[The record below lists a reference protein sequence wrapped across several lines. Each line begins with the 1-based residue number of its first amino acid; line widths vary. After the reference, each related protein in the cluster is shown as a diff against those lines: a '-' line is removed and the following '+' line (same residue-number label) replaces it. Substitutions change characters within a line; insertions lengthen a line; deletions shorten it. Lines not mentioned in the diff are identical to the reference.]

1 MKRLIKAI
9 LWIGCYGGIGWLA
22 LKIVLGFDILSQKHW
37 IMLFDRSV
45 HETWPI
51 QMADKKLVCKVLLGF
66 ILVGIL
72 GLVIVTKKKKEYHVI
87 SKAELPRQENYRPV
101 PMASQGRIAAPAP
114 VQAPNNGGFN
124 APGVVPVPPAAGTNT
139 SYVSS
144 MSEAIKRISDVAK
157 TFEASIFPHVKLENT
172 FTHLVISDDTN
183 ALLLK
188 ILPQSGTWHVE
199 PNQDPKESVWTLD
212 GQNPQNTLK
221 DIINSTQTLTRLEP
235 DANSFSVV
243 VLANGTLEKPEE
255 VKEFLTNN
263 GIRIATLLPD
273 NKTIPG
279 IQTWQELL
287 AEFYPPKTKEDENET
302 NNNPQNL

>member
-1 MKRLIKAI
+1 
-9 LWIGCYGGIGWLA
+9 
-22 LKIVLGFDILSQKHW
+22 
-37 IMLFDRSV
+37 
-45 HETWPI
+45 
-51 QMADKKLVCKVLLGF
+51 
-66 ILVGIL
+66 
-72 GLVIVTKKKKEYHVI
+72 
-87 SKAELPRQENYRPV
+87 
-101 PMASQGRIAAPAP
+101 
-114 VQAPNNGGFN
+114 
-124 APGVVPVPPAAGTNT
+124 
-139 SYVSS
+139 
-144 MSEAIKRISDVAK
+144 MSDAIKRISDVAK

-188 ILPQSGTWHVE
+188 ILPQSGTWQVE